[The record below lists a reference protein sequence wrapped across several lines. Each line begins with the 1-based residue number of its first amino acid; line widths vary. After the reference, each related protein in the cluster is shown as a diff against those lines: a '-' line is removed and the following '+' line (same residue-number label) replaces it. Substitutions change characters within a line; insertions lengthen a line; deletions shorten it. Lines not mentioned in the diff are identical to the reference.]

1 MIFITSKT
9 HRYISIRTMPS
20 NYMLKK
26 DTRDTKRALAISKSY
41 SKYFEFYKKFI
52 EFSTKKSYEY
62 YEIKYSLSAKECS
75 QEELH
80 ELTDIK
86 IGEVENSQ
94 IYCIPKKEELDEIFN
109 YIIEN
114 APNYKVLKNPQET

>member
-1 MIFITSKT
+1 MHFKYIFSSTT
-9 HRYISIRTMPS
+9 PS
-20 NYMLKK
+20 NL
-26 DTRDTKRALAISKSY
+26 
-41 SKYFEFYKKFI
+41 
-52 EFSTKKSYEY
+52 FSGLRQY

-86 IGEVENSQ
+86 IAEVENSQ

-114 APNYKVLKNPQET
+114 APNYKVLKKTRGTFIDHGHTRFNRDRFKTPKKLRKIIKDIYN